1 MQKLYCSILKSQR
14 KIKQDFFIAH
24 STSRGKKNRKQTKYH
39 TSELKLKRLPTCKSR
54 EKHEMG
60 LDFNI

>member
-24 STSRGKKNRKQTKYH
+24 STSRGKKKPEN
-39 TSELKLKRLPTCKSR
+39 KL
-54 EKHEMG
+54 
-60 LDFNI
+60 NITLLSSS